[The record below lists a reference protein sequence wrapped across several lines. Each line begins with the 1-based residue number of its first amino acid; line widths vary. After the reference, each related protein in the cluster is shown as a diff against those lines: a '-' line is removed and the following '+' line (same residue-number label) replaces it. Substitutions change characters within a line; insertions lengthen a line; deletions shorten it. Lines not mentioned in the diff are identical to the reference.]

1 MFFSH
6 VLVDIAGVGGG
17 ITMGAVWFEV
27 VRAKFPMNKQC
38 GLRVTTMF
46 RITPLLIGRYTHQG
60 QTG

>member
-27 VRAKFPMNKQC
+27 VRAKFPMNKQ
-38 GLRVTTMF
+38 
-46 RITPLLIGRYTHQG
+46 
-60 QTG
+60 